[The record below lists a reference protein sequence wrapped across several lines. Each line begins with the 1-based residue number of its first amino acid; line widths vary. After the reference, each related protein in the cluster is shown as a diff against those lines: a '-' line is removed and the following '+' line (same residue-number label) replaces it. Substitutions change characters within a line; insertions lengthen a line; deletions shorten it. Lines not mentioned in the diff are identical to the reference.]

1 MYRAYLLVSIFV
13 AVAFASERS
22 EANVT
27 SYSKVSRPYGT
38 YVLME
43 NVTYSTNPT
52 ADLMLFYGIGAFR
65 NDSYGPG
72 FDYGPSGWYDVPLES
87 SAYVEWYVAAS
98 PAYGLYYTNGSHRGV
113 LLDLTVVTVYP
124 SPTSDFL
131 FLSYIGV

>member
-1 MYRAYLLVSIFV
+1 MCATHSSLKFLFGSDLADPMKAQTGVSKMYRAYLLVSIFV

-65 NDSYGPG
+65 NDSY
-72 FDYGPSGWYDVPLES
+72 
-87 SAYVEWYVAAS
+87 
-98 PAYGLYYTNGSHRGV
+98 
-113 LLDLTVVTVYP
+113 
-124 SPTSDFL
+124 
-131 FLSYIGV
+131 